1 METIGKIRRRH
12 KVRGES
18 ISAIARDLNLSRNT
32 VKKYLKAEIDPV
44 YRRARQPA
52 PKLGVFQ
59 SGLETWLEQDGQR
72 PKGQRRSAQR
82 LFEDLQREGYA
93 GAYDSVQRFVKE
105 WKAQRPGAGQ
115 DAFVPLVFAPGEAC
129 QFDWSHEHV
138 ILGGV
143 AQVIKVAHFRL
154 AHSRQPYLRA
164 YPRESQ
170 EMVFDAHNRAFTF
183 FSGVPVRMIYDNPKT
198 VVNAILSGKERQ
210 FNRRFLA
217 LASHY
222 LFEPVACTP
231 ASGWE
236 KGQVENQVGNMR
248 EWLFT
253 PTLRFERLADLNTW
267 LETRCRE
274 LGKRHHPTL
283 HERAIA
289 EVFAEEQ
296 PCLRPV
302 ATPFDGYFEQTNRV
316 SSTCL
321 VSYDRNRYSVPAEHA
336 GQRVSLRADA
346 DRIRVVAEG
355 KVIAEHVRCF
365 GRERLI
371 LDPWHYLSVLE
382 KKPGAL
388 RNGAPFRDWALPAAI
403 GMVKDKLLKLPQGD
417 RAFVEVL
424 LAMRQYGADRVT
436 MACELALGQG
446 AVSAPVILNHV
457 HHLLSPA
464 KPEPVTL
471 STVLALAIEPAAD
484 CARYDSLRG
493 GASCWQN

>member
-44 YRRARQPA
+44 YRRERQPA
-52 PKLGVFQ
+52 PKLGAYQ
-59 SGLETWLEQDGQR
+59 SALETWLEQDGQR

-105 WKAQRPGAGQ
+105 WKTRRPGASQ

-129 QFDWSHEHV
+129 QFDWSHEQV

-170 EMVFDAHNRAFTF
+170 EMVFDAHNRAFAF
-183 FSGVPVRMIYDNPKT
+183 FSGVPVRMIYDNPRT

-253 PTLRFERLADLNTW
+253 PTLRFECLADLNAW

-274 LGKRHHPTL
+274 LGKRHHPVL
-283 HERAIA
+283 HERSIA

-302 ATPFDGYFEQTNRV
+302 VAAFDGYFEQTNRV

-346 DRIRVVAEG
+346 NRIRGSRGQGDCRAYPLFWPG
-355 KVIAEHVRCF
+355 TA
-365 GRERLI
+365 
-371 LDPWHYLSVLE
+371 DPRSL
-382 KKPGAL
+382 
-388 RNGAPFRDWALPAAI
+388 ALPAGAGEEARCAQKWRPIQGLGFACSYRNGKGAAAQI
-403 GMVKDKLLKLPQGD
+403 GPGRPLLCGSVAGNAPVWRRSGD
-417 RAFVEVL
+417 RG
-424 LAMRQYGADRVT
+424 MRTGAGTGHCVRPCHSQSC
-436 MACELALGQG
+436 A
-446 AVSAPVILNHV
+446 S
-457 HHLLSPA
+457 
-464 KPEPVTL
+464 
-471 STVLALAIEPAAD
+471 LAIFCQTPAGNYFNRPDA
-484 CARYDSLRG
+484 CS
-493 GASCWQN
+493 